1 MTATAAKPAGN
12 PVGAPDEVA
21 RSREPP
27 GNEVVKIVAD
37 PPLVLPVIQHR
48 QPTTET
54 KNMRDPTIRHYH
66 PALVPFAS
74 NSLLLAALLAISSA
88 AAAGSYTVVAGDTHF
103 RIARAHDV
111 AVEGI
116 RLADGLTSNRF
127 HAGQKL
133 VIPLEER
140 VLAEDDDE
148 DSEQGERSAV
158 ESRLAI
164 VGQTGMAAAGGAGG
178 KGKKESDEADTED
191 QASAEQEE
199 EGQASATAQEEVEAA
214 GAVASES
221 ESSPDEVATGAA
233 AEAAT
238 GECVAKVAEQE
249 SHESTPHWTYEG
261 EAGPEHWAELS
272 PKFEK
277 CGTGTRQ
284 TPIDLASSEVVPM
297 GLEDVEFQYGTV
309 EATVLNNGHTVQ
321 VNVPEGNFIVLD
333 GVTYGLAQF
342 HFHSPSEHTI
352 DGASYPL
359 ELHLVHKDET
369 GNLAVVG
376 VMLEKGEKNRVLAQV
391 WGKSLPK
398 SQGKEIAL
406 KAPIDLNGL
415 LPADRSAYRYLGS
428 LTTPPC
434 SEGVKWIVMK
444 SSVTMTTKQ
453 IAAFKKL
460 FPMNARPLQPI
471 NARSIVE
478 DVTQSAHAAN

>member
-1 MTATAAKPAGN
+1 
-12 PVGAPDEVA
+12 
-21 RSREPP
+21 
-27 GNEVVKIVAD
+27 
-37 PPLVLPVIQHR
+37 
-48 QPTTET
+48 
-54 KNMRDPTIRHYH
+54 MRDLTIRPYR

-88 AAAGSYTVVAGDTHF
+88 AAAGSDTVAAGDTLF
-103 RIARAHDV
+103 RVGRADDV
-111 AVEGI
+111 PVEVI
-116 RLADGLTSNRF
+116 NQANALTSNRV
-127 HAGQKL
+127 HDGQKL
-133 VIPLEER
+133 VLPLEER
-140 VLAEDDDE
+140 LVAEDDEE
-148 DSEQGERSAV
+148 DSGQGERSAV
-158 ESRLAI
+158 ETRLAAA
-164 VGQTGMAAAGGAGG
+164 GQTGMAAAGGAGG

-199 EGQASATAQEEVEAA
+199 EGQASATAQEEVEAE
-214 GAVASES
+214 GAIASES
-221 ESSPDEVATGAA
+221 ESSSDEVATAAAA
-233 AEAAT
+233 AEAAS

-249 SHESTPHWTYEG
+249 AHESDPHWTYEG

-297 GLEDVEFQYGTV
+297 GLEDVEFQYGTA

-321 VNVPEGNFIVLD
+321 VNVSEGNLIVLD
-333 GVTYGLAQF
+333 GVTYELAQF

-406 KAPIDLNGL
+406 KAPFDLNGL

-453 IAAFKKL
+453 IAAFKKV